1 MEQKSAFK
9 ILSVKE
15 HANEQ
20 EIVNAYR
27 DKKSDLDKKIANAAT
42 PALAK
47 KFAMVLDKVE
57 QAYLT
62 LTSLTATASQ
72 NSIVTTD
79 LKSAYKTFNLP
90 ESARL
95 EDVTRE
101 YQQKKSSVL
110 AKMEAAATPALQ
122 KKFAKVLDKIEQA
135 YQVLNQQSSDNSKT
149 LAQQMDNLD
158 DLFGKGK
165 SSQPEKSQPEPTK
178 ASVSKSSSV
187 LSQTKLAD
195 LPGLSPSD
203 VPQVELQPGQVIAN
217 RYEVKELIGQGGM
230 GVVYRAFDKNRGEDI
245 AIKLLLPSLTK
256 NERALERFLNEA
268 RVSSMLSHPNI
279 VNVFD
284 VQTHQHDDGDTLY
297 FLTMELLEG
306 QDLRQVMDNQ
316 STVGRPFDIDDV
328 KEYIDAICIGLKNA
342 HETTVHR
349 DIKPENIWIGS
360 DGKIKLM
367 DFGIA
372 QLQSSSQRTQ
382 TGAAMGTAYY
392 MAPEQLKG
400 LENIDGRADQ
410 YAVAVLAYELLTG
423 EVPAGAIEPISEV
436 RADIPAAMADAIMQ
450 ALSPRAEKRFSD
462 ISAFNQAIQN
472 GKGTSPKSKKRVQNK
487 ASSSSSHLQTKG
499 PNKFAIVM
507 FVLMFIGGLGYAGVN
522 GHLDFLKPV
531 DKELI
536 ASQKA
541 EAGKLLGKIK
551 VLRKRFD
558 ESIRQ
563 VKANYQQSQRDNVDT
578 WYHESYHV
586 LAVDGLENGQLIV
599 DIEGEQSS
607 GETLL
612 KLAKSEKEM
621 ESALNTL
628 SEVVDSWQSLNS
640 EFENIDV
647 ILEYLPIIQEAHTKW
662 EAHKNKYGLKNTPNS
677 VTLGLSQYENATAK
691 LDTAEY
697 SEARTLYEQ
706 SYENYSQGISDSS
719 PEVNQVKARWQQEE
733 KERQKAKRK
742 KEREKVIANRKSKAK
757 DYLYD
762 LNRSGRS
769 QKIVRTDEGSRTTTR
784 FNRNFT
790 HKLDENGQC
799 ILEGWGETGYDYA
812 DKKITSV
819 YDTWDERDGT
829 ARTWHW
835 KTYRTTDYLVGYKM
849 LLKEGRTVKL
859 DYKSVRDS
867 LRLIFDYDVYSYS
880 VKKSDG
886 KPKNYSVT
894 KKIDFKTKD
903 NFVETV
909 PFQNYLKMC
918 GMVVVK

>member
-284 VQTHQHDDGDTLY
+284 VQTHQHDDGDT
-297 FLTMELLEG
+297 
-306 QDLRQVMDNQ
+306 
-316 STVGRPFDIDDV
+316 
-328 KEYIDAICIGLKNA
+328 
-342 HETTVHR
+342 
-349 DIKPENIWIGS
+349 
-360 DGKIKLM
+360 
-367 DFGIA
+367 
-372 QLQSSSQRTQ
+372 
-382 TGAAMGTAYY
+382 
-392 MAPEQLKG
+392 
-400 LENIDGRADQ
+400 
-410 YAVAVLAYELLTG
+410 
-423 EVPAGAIEPISEV
+423 
-436 RADIPAAMADAIMQ
+436 
-450 ALSPRAEKRFSD
+450 
-462 ISAFNQAIQN
+462 
-472 GKGTSPKSKKRVQNK
+472 
-487 ASSSSSHLQTKG
+487 
-499 PNKFAIVM
+499 
-507 FVLMFIGGLGYAGVN
+507 
-522 GHLDFLKPV
+522 
-531 DKELI
+531 
-536 ASQKA
+536 
-541 EAGKLLGKIK
+541 
-551 VLRKRFD
+551 
-558 ESIRQ
+558 
-563 VKANYQQSQRDNVDT
+563 
-578 WYHESYHV
+578 
-586 LAVDGLENGQLIV
+586 
-599 DIEGEQSS
+599 
-607 GETLL
+607 
-612 KLAKSEKEM
+612 
-621 ESALNTL
+621 
-628 SEVVDSWQSLNS
+628 
-640 EFENIDV
+640 
-647 ILEYLPIIQEAHTKW
+647 
-662 EAHKNKYGLKNTPNS
+662 
-677 VTLGLSQYENATAK
+677 
-691 LDTAEY
+691 
-697 SEARTLYEQ
+697 
-706 SYENYSQGISDSS
+706 
-719 PEVNQVKARWQQEE
+719 
-733 KERQKAKRK
+733 
-742 KEREKVIANRKSKAK
+742 
-757 DYLYD
+757 
-762 LNRSGRS
+762 
-769 QKIVRTDEGSRTTTR
+769 
-784 FNRNFT
+784 
-790 HKLDENGQC
+790 
-799 ILEGWGETGYDYA
+799 
-812 DKKITSV
+812 
-819 YDTWDERDGT
+819 
-829 ARTWHW
+829 
-835 KTYRTTDYLVGYKM
+835 
-849 LLKEGRTVKL
+849 
-859 DYKSVRDS
+859 
-867 LRLIFDYDVYSYS
+867 
-880 VKKSDG
+880 
-886 KPKNYSVT
+886 
-894 KKIDFKTKD
+894 
-903 NFVETV
+903 
-909 PFQNYLKMC
+909 
-918 GMVVVK
+918 